1 MPENELLVK
10 EYFDL
15 LWNLRLLII
24 IGSSFGIFLILRILV
39 FPALKRIAKKT
50 NTIIDDLFLEKKF
63 LNRLSFVAVFTFLNG
78 IVFTEFSID
87 LMNSEVGQR
96 IISSFLAI
104 FLGLTLNELLSILNN
119 ASSKYDA
126 LKDRPIKG
134 YIQIVK
140 IILNAFIFII
150 VFAILSGQSVTYYI
164 SGLGALTA
172 VLLLVFQDT
181 ILSFVASVQI
191 GQNNIINNGDWI
203 EVPEYGADGD
213 VIDIALHTVKVQNW
227 DKTITSIPTSKIIST
242 SVKNWRGMS
251 EFGGRRIMRSI
262 TVDISS
268 IKFLSIQDIENLKK
282 IPPIK
287 SYLDEKIKEVEM
299 FNNDS
304 SNDASQIE
312 QRNLTNIGTFRAY
325 VENYLRQNEN
335 LDTQNMTF
343 LVRQLAPT
351 NQGVSIQIYTF
362 TKTTDW
368 VEYEKIQSDIF
379 DHLLAVLH
387 KFDLRAYQDGIVE
400 AAAMKNLHFNEG
412 LKDWIYIFFL
422 RKLKSQSQ

>member
-1 MPENELLVK
+1 MTDET
-10 EYFDL
+10 
-15 LWNLRLLII
+15 LRLLVI

-134 YIQIVK
+134 YIQIIK

-262 TVDISS
+262 TIDISS

-304 SNDASQIE
+304 SNDTSQIE

-412 LKDWIYIFFL
+412 LKD
-422 RKLKSQSQ
+422 

>member
-1 MPENELLVK
+1 MTDE
-10 EYFDL
+10 
-15 LWNLRLLII
+15 NLRLLVIV
-24 IGSSFGIFLILRILV
+24 GSSFGIFLILRILV

-150 VFAILSGQSVTYYI
+150 VFSIFFGQSVTYYI

-191 GQNNIINNGDWI
+191 GQTNIINNGDWI

-304 SNDASQIE
+304 SNDTSQIE

-325 VENYLRQNEN
+325 VENYLRQNES

-412 LKDWIYIFFL
+412 LKD
-422 RKLKSQSQ
+422 

>member
-1 MPENELLVK
+1 MTDE
-10 EYFDL
+10 
-15 LWNLRLLII
+15 NLRLLVI

-268 IKFLSIQDIENLKK
+268 IKFLSIQDIENLKN

-287 SYLDEKIKEVEM
+287 SYLEEKIKEVEM

-304 SNDASQIE
+304 SNDKSQIE

-325 VENYLRQNEN
+325 VENYLRQNES

-412 LKDWIYIFFL
+412 LKD
-422 RKLKSQSQ
+422 

>member
-1 MPENELLVK
+1 MTDE
-10 EYFDL
+10 
-15 LWNLRLLII
+15 NLRLLAI
-24 IGSSFGIFLILRILV
+24 IGSSFGIFLILRVLV

-268 IKFLSIQDIENLKK
+268 IKFLSMQDIENLKK

-325 VENYLRQNEN
+325 VENYLRQNES

-412 LKDWIYIFFL
+412 LKD
-422 RKLKSQSQ
+422 

>member
-1 MPENELLVK
+1 MTDE
-10 EYFDL
+10 
-15 LWNLRLLII
+15 NLRLLVI

-119 ASSKYDA
+119 ASSNYDA

-262 TVDISS
+262 TIDISS

-325 VENYLRQNEN
+325 VENYLRQNES

-412 LKDWIYIFFL
+412 LKD
-422 RKLKSQSQ
+422 

>member
-1 MPENELLVK
+1 MTDE
-10 EYFDL
+10 
-15 LWNLRLLII
+15 NLRLLII

-325 VENYLRQNEN
+325 VENYLRQNES

-412 LKDWIYIFFL
+412 LKD
-422 RKLKSQSQ
+422 

>member
-1 MPENELLVK
+1 MTDE
-10 EYFDL
+10 
-15 LWNLRLLII
+15 NLRLLVI

-63 LNRLSFVAVFTFLNG
+63 LNRLSFVAVFTILNG
-78 IVFTEFSID
+78 ILFTEFSID

-325 VENYLRQNEN
+325 VENYLRQNES

-412 LKDWIYIFFL
+412 LKD
-422 RKLKSQSQ
+422 

>member
-1 MPENELLVK
+1 MTDE
-10 EYFDL
+10 
-15 LWNLRLLII
+15 NLRLLVI
-24 IGSSFGIFLILRILV
+24 IGSSFGIFLVLRVLV

-140 IILNAFIFII
+140 IILNVFIFII

-262 TVDISS
+262 TIDISS
-268 IKFLSIQDIENLKK
+268 IKFLSVQEIENLKK
-282 IPPIK
+282 IPPIR
-287 SYLDEKIKEVEM
+287 SYLDEKIKEVQM
-299 FNNDS
+299 FNDDS

-325 VENYLRQNEN
+325 VENYLSQNEN
-335 LDTQNMTF
+335 LDTENMTF
-343 LVRQLAPT
+343 LVRQLSPT
-351 NQGVSIQIYTF
+351 NQGVSVQIYTF

-412 LKDWIYIFFL
+412 LKD
-422 RKLKSQSQ
+422 

>member
-1 MPENELLVK
+1 MTDENIRLLV
-10 EYFDL
+10 
-15 LWNLRLLII
+15 I
-24 IGSSFGIFLILRILV
+24 IGSSFAIFLILRVLV

-78 IVFTEFSID
+78 ILFTEFSID

-140 IILNAFIFII
+140 IILNVFIFII

-262 TVDISS
+262 TIDISS
-268 IKFLSIQDIENLKK
+268 IKFLSIQEIENLKK
-282 IPPIK
+282 IPPIR
-287 SYLDEKIKEVEM
+287 SYLDEKIKEVQM
-299 FNNDS
+299 FNDDS

-325 VENYLRQNEN
+325 VENYLRQNEK
-335 LDTQNMTF
+335 LDTENMTF
-343 LVRQLAPT
+343 LVRQLSPS
-351 NQGVSIQIYTF
+351 NQGVSVQIYTF

-412 LKDWIYIFFL
+412 LKD
-422 RKLKSQSQ
+422 

>member
-1 MPENELLVK
+1 MTDE
-10 EYFDL
+10 
-15 LWNLRLLII
+15 NLRLLVI
-24 IGSSFGIFLILRILV
+24 IGSSFGIFLVLRVLV

-78 IVFTEFSID
+78 ILFTEFSID

-140 IILNAFIFII
+140 IILNVFIFII

-262 TVDISS
+262 TIDISS
-268 IKFLSIQDIENLKK
+268 IKFLSVQEIENLKK
-282 IPPIK
+282 IPPIR
-287 SYLDEKIKEVEM
+287 SYLDEKIKEVQM
-299 FNNDS
+299 FNDGS

-335 LDTQNMTF
+335 LDTENMTF
-343 LVRQLAPT
+343 LVRQLSPT
-351 NQGVSIQIYTF
+351 NQGVSVQIYTF

-412 LKDWIYIFFL
+412 LKD
-422 RKLKSQSQ
+422 

>member
-1 MPENELLVK
+1 MTDE
-10 EYFDL
+10 
-15 LWNLRLLII
+15 NLRLLVI

-213 VIDIALHTVKVQNW
+213 VIDIALHSVKVQNW

-262 TVDISS
+262 TIDISS

-325 VENYLRQNEN
+325 VENYLRQNES

-412 LKDWIYIFFL
+412 LKD
-422 RKLKSQSQ
+422 

>member
-1 MPENELLVK
+1 MTDE
-10 EYFDL
+10 
-15 LWNLRLLII
+15 NLRLLVI

-287 SYLDEKIKEVEM
+287 SYLDEKIKEVEI

-304 SNDASQIE
+304 SNNASQIE

-412 LKDWIYIFFL
+412 LKD
-422 RKLKSQSQ
+422 

>member
-1 MPENELLVK
+1 M
-10 EYFDL
+10 
-15 LWNLRLLII
+15 LII

-304 SNDASQIE
+304 SNDTSQIE

-412 LKDWIYIFFL
+412 LKD
-422 RKLKSQSQ
+422 

>member
-1 MPENELLVK
+1 MTDE
-10 EYFDL
+10 
-15 LWNLRLLII
+15 NLRLFVI

-304 SNDASQIE
+304 SNDTSQIE

-325 VENYLRQNEN
+325 VENYLRQNES

-412 LKDWIYIFFL
+412 LKD
-422 RKLKSQSQ
+422 

>member
-1 MPENELLVK
+1 MTDE
-10 EYFDL
+10 
-15 LWNLRLLII
+15 NLRLLAI
-24 IGSSFGIFLILRILV
+24 IGSSFGIFLILRVLV

-262 TVDISS
+262 TIDISS

-304 SNDASQIE
+304 SNDNSQIE

-325 VENYLRQNEN
+325 VENYLRQNES

-412 LKDWIYIFFL
+412 LKD
-422 RKLKSQSQ
+422 

>member
-1 MPENELLVK
+1 MTDE
-10 EYFDL
+10 
-15 LWNLRLLII
+15 NLRLLVIV
-24 IGSSFGIFLILRILV
+24 GSSFGIFLILRILV

-287 SYLDEKIKEVEM
+287 SYLDEKIKEVEI

-362 TKTTDW
+362 TKTTNW

-412 LKDWIYIFFL
+412 LKD
-422 RKLKSQSQ
+422 

>member
-1 MPENELLVK
+1 MTDE
-10 EYFDL
+10 
-15 LWNLRLLII
+15 NLRLLAI
-24 IGSSFGIFLILRILV
+24 IGSSFGIFLILRVLV

-304 SNDASQIE
+304 SNDTSQIE

-325 VENYLRQNEN
+325 VENYLRQNES

-412 LKDWIYIFFL
+412 LKD
-422 RKLKSQSQ
+422 

>member
-1 MPENELLVK
+1 MTDE
-10 EYFDL
+10 
-15 LWNLRLLII
+15 NLRLLVI

-299 FNNDS
+299 FNNES

-325 VENYLRQNEN
+325 VENYLRQNES

-412 LKDWIYIFFL
+412 LKD
-422 RKLKSQSQ
+422 

>member
-1 MPENELLVK
+1 MTDE
-10 EYFDL
+10 
-15 LWNLRLLII
+15 NLRLLVI

-262 TVDISS
+262 TIDISS

-304 SNDASQIE
+304 SNDTSQIE

-325 VENYLRQNEN
+325 VENYLRQNES

-412 LKDWIYIFFL
+412 LKD
-422 RKLKSQSQ
+422 

>member
-1 MPENELLVK
+1 MTDE
-10 EYFDL
+10 
-15 LWNLRLLII
+15 NLRLLVI

-262 TVDISS
+262 TIDISS

-304 SNDASQIE
+304 SNDTSQIE

-325 VENYLRQNEN
+325 VENYLRQNESLN
-335 LDTQNMTF
+335 TQNMTF

-412 LKDWIYIFFL
+412 LKD
-422 RKLKSQSQ
+422 

>member
-1 MPENELLVK
+1 MTDE
-10 EYFDL
+10 
-15 LWNLRLLII
+15 NLRLLVI

-262 TVDISS
+262 TIDISS
-268 IKFLSIQDIENLKK
+268 IKFLSVQEIENLKK
-282 IPPIK
+282 IPPIR
-287 SYLDEKIKEVEM
+287 SYLDEKIKEVQM
-299 FNNDS
+299 FNDDS
-304 SNDASQIE
+304 SNDASKIE

-325 VENYLRQNEN
+325 VENYLSQNEN
-335 LDTQNMTF
+335 LDTENMTF
-343 LVRQLAPT
+343 LVRQLSPT
-351 NQGVSIQIYTF
+351 NQGVSVQIYTF

-412 LKDWIYIFFL
+412 LKD
-422 RKLKSQSQ
+422 

>member
-1 MPENELLVK
+1 MTDE
-10 EYFDL
+10 
-15 LWNLRLLII
+15 NLRLLAI
-24 IGSSFGIFLILRILV
+24 IGSSFGIFLILRVLV

-287 SYLDEKIKEVEM
+287 SYLDEKIKEVEI

-325 VENYLRQNEN
+325 VENYLRQNES

-412 LKDWIYIFFL
+412 LKD
-422 RKLKSQSQ
+422 

>member
-1 MPENELLVK
+1 MTDE
-10 EYFDL
+10 
-15 LWNLRLLII
+15 NLRLLVI

-312 QRNLTNIGTFRAY
+312 QRNLTNVGTFRAY
-325 VENYLRQNEN
+325 VESYLRQNES

-412 LKDWIYIFFL
+412 LKD
-422 RKLKSQSQ
+422 

>member
-1 MPENELLVK
+1 MTDE
-10 EYFDL
+10 
-15 LWNLRLLII
+15 NLRLLII

-268 IKFLSIQDIENLKK
+268 IKFLSIQDIENLKN

-287 SYLDEKIKEVEM
+287 SYLEEKIKEVEM

-325 VENYLRQNEN
+325 VENYLRQNES

-412 LKDWIYIFFL
+412 LKD
-422 RKLKSQSQ
+422 

>member
-1 MPENELLVK
+1 MTDE
-10 EYFDL
+10 
-15 LWNLRLLII
+15 NLRLLVI

-251 EFGGRRIMRSI
+251 EIGGRRIMRSI
-262 TVDISS
+262 TIDISS

-325 VENYLRQNEN
+325 VENYLRQNES

-412 LKDWIYIFFL
+412 LKD
-422 RKLKSQSQ
+422 

>member
-1 MPENELLVK
+1 MTDET
-10 EYFDL
+10 
-15 LWNLRLLII
+15 LRLLVI

-39 FPALKRIAKKT
+39 FPSLKRIAKKT

-134 YIQIVK
+134 YIQIIK

-262 TVDISS
+262 TIDISS

-304 SNDASQIE
+304 SNDTSQIE

-325 VENYLRQNEN
+325 VENYLRQNES

-412 LKDWIYIFFL
+412 LKD
-422 RKLKSQSQ
+422 

>member
-1 MPENELLVK
+1 MTDE
-10 EYFDL
+10 
-15 LWNLRLLII
+15 NLRLLAI
-24 IGSSFGIFLILRILV
+24 IGSSFGIFLILRVLV

-134 YIQIVK
+134 YIQIIK

-325 VENYLRQNEN
+325 VENYLRQNES

-412 LKDWIYIFFL
+412 LKD
-422 RKLKSQSQ
+422 

>member
-1 MPENELLVK
+1 MTDES
-10 EYFDL
+10 
-15 LWNLRLLII
+15 LRLLVI
-24 IGSSFGIFLILRILV
+24 IGSSFGIFLILRVLV

-78 IVFTEFSID
+78 ILFTEFSID

-119 ASSKYDA
+119 ASSKYHA

-140 IILNAFIFII
+140 IILNVFVFII

-262 TVDISS
+262 TIDISS
-268 IKFLSIQDIENLKK
+268 IKFLSIQEIENLKK
-282 IPPIK
+282 IPPIR
-287 SYLDEKIKEVEM
+287 SYLDEKIKEVQV
-299 FNNDS
+299 FNDDS

-335 LDTQNMTF
+335 LDTENMTF
-343 LVRQLAPT
+343 LVRQLSPT
-351 NQGVSIQIYTF
+351 NQGVSVQIYTF

-412 LKDWIYIFFL
+412 LKD
-422 RKLKSQSQ
+422 

>member
-1 MPENELLVK
+1 MTDE
-10 EYFDL
+10 
-15 LWNLRLLII
+15 NLRLLVIV
-24 IGSSFGIFLILRILV
+24 GSSFGIFLILRILV

-325 VENYLRQNEN
+325 VENYLRQNES

-412 LKDWIYIFFL
+412 LKD
-422 RKLKSQSQ
+422 

>member
-1 MPENELLVK
+1 MTDE
-10 EYFDL
+10 
-15 LWNLRLLII
+15 NLRLLII

-325 VENYLRQNEN
+325 VESYLRQNEN

-412 LKDWIYIFFL
+412 LKD
-422 RKLKSQSQ
+422 

>member
-1 MPENELLVK
+1 MTDE
-10 EYFDL
+10 
-15 LWNLRLLII
+15 NLRLLVI

-304 SNDASQIE
+304 SNDTSQIE

-362 TKTTDW
+362 TRTTDW

-412 LKDWIYIFFL
+412 LKD
-422 RKLKSQSQ
+422 

>member
-1 MPENELLVK
+1 MTDENLK
-10 EYFDL
+10 
-15 LWNLRLLII
+15 LLII

-325 VENYLRQNEN
+325 VESYLRQNEN

-412 LKDWIYIFFL
+412 LKD
-422 RKLKSQSQ
+422 

>member
-1 MPENELLVK
+1 MTDE
-10 EYFDL
+10 
-15 LWNLRLLII
+15 NLRLLVI
-24 IGSSFGIFLILRILV
+24 IGSSFGIFLILRVLV

-140 IILNAFIFII
+140 IILNVFIFII

-262 TVDISS
+262 TIDISS
-268 IKFLSIQDIENLKK
+268 IKFLSVQEIENLKK
-282 IPPIK
+282 IPPIR
-287 SYLDEKIKEVEM
+287 SYLDEKIKEVQM
-299 FNNDS
+299 FNDDS

-335 LDTQNMTF
+335 LDTENMTF
-343 LVRQLAPT
+343 LVRQLSPT
-351 NQGVSIQIYTF
+351 NQGVSVQIYTF

-412 LKDWIYIFFL
+412 LKD
-422 RKLKSQSQ
+422 

>member
-1 MPENELLVK
+1 MTDE
-10 EYFDL
+10 
-15 LWNLRLLII
+15 NLRLLVI

-63 LNRLSFVAVFTFLNG
+63 LNRLSFVAVFSFLNG

-104 FLGLTLNELLSILNN
+104 FLGLTLNEFLSILNN

-304 SNDASQIE
+304 SNDTSQIE

-325 VENYLRQNEN
+325 VENYLRQNES

-412 LKDWIYIFFL
+412 LKD
-422 RKLKSQSQ
+422 

>member
-1 MPENELLVK
+1 MTDE
-10 EYFDL
+10 
-15 LWNLRLLII
+15 NLRLLAI
-24 IGSSFGIFLILRILV
+24 IGSSFGIFLILRVLV

-262 TVDISS
+262 TIDISS

-304 SNDASQIE
+304 SNDTSQIE

-325 VENYLRQNEN
+325 VENYLRQNES

-387 KFDLRAYQDGIVE
+387 KFELRAYQDGIVE

-412 LKDWIYIFFL
+412 LKD
-422 RKLKSQSQ
+422 

>member
-1 MPENELLVK
+1 MTDE
-10 EYFDL
+10 
-15 LWNLRLLII
+15 NLRLLAI
-24 IGSSFGIFLILRILV
+24 IGSSFGIFLILRVLV

-262 TVDISS
+262 TIDISS

-304 SNDASQIE
+304 SNDTSQIE

-325 VENYLRQNEN
+325 VENYLRQNES

-412 LKDWIYIFFL
+412 LKD
-422 RKLKSQSQ
+422 

>member
-1 MPENELLVK
+1 MTDE
-10 EYFDL
+10 
-15 LWNLRLLII
+15 NLRLLVI

-39 FPALKRIAKKT
+39 FPSLKRIAKKT

-325 VENYLRQNEN
+325 VENYLRQNES

-412 LKDWIYIFFL
+412 LKD
-422 RKLKSQSQ
+422 

>member
-1 MPENELLVK
+1 MTDE
-10 EYFDL
+10 
-15 LWNLRLLII
+15 NLRLLVI
-24 IGSSFGIFLILRILV
+24 IGSSFGIFLILRIFV

-287 SYLDEKIKEVEM
+287 SYLDEKIKEVEI

-325 VENYLRQNEN
+325 VENYLRQNES

-412 LKDWIYIFFL
+412 LKD
-422 RKLKSQSQ
+422 